1 MNPETNEF
9 EVEDMAGPGC
19 ALGQLEFLFDV
30 RYMCTARVAGT
41 DDVRVFR
48 LGKEDFTRVIK
59 LYPMDED
66 ILYEN
71 LSRLADDQ
79 IETGSRAPSM
89 VTPSLTSGTSVDSS
103 VFSALAGDD
112 MMEKAM
118 DSIDKAK
125 KRSKEQRIRSFCN
138 AAAEGNMDILQRLL
152 RSGIDING
160 RDCNGRTALM
170 VASCAGNFEVGEK
183 ASWPLS
189 DLIVVGWLALALGL
203 VPPPTTD

>member
-1 MNPETNEF
+1 VGRINTETNEF
-9 EVEDMAGPGC
+9 EVEDVAGPGC

-30 RYMCTARVAGT
+30 RYMSTARVAGT

-103 VFSALAGDD
+103 VFSALGGDD

-170 VASCAGNFEVGEK
+170 VASCAGNFEV
-183 ASWPLS
+183 L
-189 DLIVVGWLALALGL
+189 VFLGVAVPRL
-203 VPPPTTD
+203 VSLLRPD